1 VANVHNFLSYHLA
14 HPTHA
19 NVVAFHAMA
28 SLSPLLMLL
37 WAVSIL
43 IQTIVLSLVISKR
56 HFRSLPFFAVYS
68 VLNLCQAAFLL
79 FVYSKFGYTSQEAR
93 ELYWISEPITLTAQ
107 ALAAGE
113 VLHRVL
119 WAYAGIW
126 GLAWRLI
133 AAATS
138 IVVFYAAVSAGK
150 TPDWRLLIANRGFH
164 LTFAVALVSCLVL
177 VRFYSIPVDPVYKS
191 LLGGFCFFSCTVV
204 AADTLLQLLFLRRYP
219 GVGNTWNYLEM
230 VVFVGVQVV
239 WAVALRQPIRAPEKP
254 TLLPPS
260 TYDRMSPEVNA
271 GLRRLNEVLSRLW
284 RLEAL
289 GP

>member
-1 VANVHNFLSYHLA
+1 
-14 HPTHA
+14 
-19 NVVAFHAMA
+19 MA
-28 SLSPLLMLL
+28 SLSPLMTVF
-37 WAVSIL
+37 WAISIL
-43 IQTIVLSLVISKR
+43 VQITVLFLVINKR
-56 HFRSLPFFAVYS
+56 HFRSLPFFAVYI
-68 VLNLCQAAFLL
+68 VLNLRQAAFLF
-79 FVYSKFGYTSQEAR
+79 FVYSRFGYNSPAAR
-93 ELYWISEPITLTAQ
+93 QMYWISEPITLAAQ

-138 IVVFYAAVSAGK
+138 IVACYALVSAGE
-150 TPDWRLLIANRGFH
+150 TRDWRLMIANRGFH

-177 VRFYSIPVDPVYKS
+177 VRFYSIPVDPVYKA
-191 LLGGFCFFSCTVV
+191 LLGGFCLFSCTVV
-204 AADTLLQLLFLRRYP
+204 ADDTLLQLLFLRRYP
-219 GVGNTWNYLEM
+219 GAGNIWNYLEM

-239 WAVALRQPIRAPEKP
+239 WAVALRQPARAGEKP

-260 TYDRMSPEVNA
+260 TYDRISPEVNA